1 MGIHGR
7 GHRRSRRAARRAPHR
22 REPSADPLAGAAA
35 DGSDRARSLRR
46 AQSRR
51 RGEQLQRPVRAL
63 LARGDRHRGRRIHPQ
78 VRRRAVPA
86 PPRGERRGED
96 PRRCDD
102 EVRAGSRNPGLRR
115 IAMGEM
121 QIESRTTQLG
131 KQRRP
136 ALTVKDFKGKADPDW
151 CPGCGDFG
159 VLNAL
164 KTAVAELGL
173 LPHEVLTISGIGCSS
188 NLPGYINTYGMHTL
202 HGRALAVATGAQ
214 LGNHDLKILV
224 TGGDGDGFGI
234 GGNHFVHVMRRNV
247 DLTYIVMDNQI
258 YGLTTGQVSPTSRKG
273 MKTKSTP
280 HGSVENPVNA
290 IPLAIVCGATYV
302 ARGFSGQQKHM
313 VEMFKAA
320 IQHKGFAFVDV
331 FSPCV
336 TYNKENTHE
345 FFKQR
350 TRKLEEMGHDPSNF
364 HAAIEKGGLWG
375 DEIPIGLFYRNDE
388 APALDEMQPVLAD
401 GGSLSHRPLD
411 VSADNAR
418 AVVAELM

>member
-1 MGIHGR
+1 MAEPAITETR
-7 GHRRSRRAARRAPHR
+7 TALLNRPRRAP
-22 REPSADPLAGAAA
+22 L
-35 DGSDRARSLRR
+35 
-46 AQSRR
+46 
-51 RGEQLQRPVRAL
+51 PVK
-63 LARGDRHRGRRIHPQ
+63 
-78 VRRRAVPA
+78 
-86 PPRGERRGED
+86 E
-96 PRRCDD
+96 
-102 EVRAGSRNPGLRR
+102 
-115 IAMGEM
+115 
-121 QIESRTTQLG
+121 
-131 KQRRP
+131 
-136 ALTVKDFKGKADPDW
+136 FKGKADPDW

-164 KTAVAELGL
+164 KSAVSELGL
-173 LPHEVLTISGIGCSS
+173 RPHEVLTISGIGCSS

-214 LGNHDLKILV
+214 LGNHELKVVV

-234 GGNHFVHVMRRNV
+234 GGNHFVHAMRRNV

-302 ARGFSGQQKHM
+302 ARGFSGQQKHLI
-313 VEMFKAA
+313 ELIKGA
-320 IQHKGFAFVDV
+320 IEHKGFAFVDV

-345 FFKQR
+345 YFKQR

-364 HAAIEKGGLWG
+364 QAAIEKGGLWG
-375 DEIPIGLFYRNDE
+375 DEIPIGLFYRNDD
-388 APALDEMQPVLAD
+388 APALDEMEPVLAE

-411 VSADNAR
+411 VSAENVR
-418 AVVAELM
+418 AVIAELM